1 MTENN
6 LVYLSVDLLHPHPDN
21 PRKDLGDLSELADSI
36 KVNGVMQNLTVVPRS
51 EGGYTILIGHR
62 RCAGAKLAGLEKLP
76 CIIVEMTPQEQIS
89 TMLLENI
96 LRHNLTVYE
105 EAQAFQMMIDL
116 GESPESIAEKT
127 GFSSSTVRRRLK
139 MSELDQNKLKAVCS
153 ERQISIGDIDMLSK
167 VKDQKSKDDLL
178 DVIGTKDFD
187 YRVKSVLIKQSRVEH
202 WKYLEPAIKKMGG
215 KKLSANDK
223 YSVKYERI
231 SSIDVE
237 KFNEGDTLLIDGV
250 RKTLYY
256 FIEINWS
263 STCEFYTEAASKPK
277 IQKSKKQIA
286 REKYVNE
293 VTKQLQ
299 EITVTAFRCRVDF
312 VKALRMEKKDAA
324 SWLEISAMAL
334 ISEQTSYNYGLDD
347 DVLKELF
354 GQELFDLHTYSDKME
369 WLRSKA
375 CGPDS
380 SKMLP
385 LVIYRSFG
393 DRKEKRYYS
402 LTGPDRF
409 PVHEKSISLDW
420 IYDFLCFFG
429 YKMSSD
435 EKMLKDGTHPLFIDK
450 DYSEE

>member
-139 MSELDQNKLKAVCS
+139 MSELDQNKLKEVCS

-167 VKDQKSKDDLL
+167 VKDQKMKDDLL
-178 DVIGTKDFD
+178 DVIGTHDFD
-187 YRVKSVLIKQSRVEH
+187 YKVKAVLRRESRAEH
-202 WKYLEPAIKKMGG
+202 WKYLEPVIKNLGG
-215 KKLSANDK
+215 KKLSSSDTYSSK
-223 YSVKYERI
+223 YDRI

-237 KFNEGDTLLIDGV
+237 KFNEGDSLVIDGV

-256 FIEINWS
+256 FFDFNYGS
-263 STCEFYTEAASKPK
+263 SCSFYTEAVSKAK

-299 EITVTAFRCRVDF
+299 EITEIAFKCRVDF
-312 VKALRMEKKDAA
+312 IKTLRMDKKDAA
-324 SWLEISAMAL
+324 SWIECCALAL
-334 ISEQTSYNYGLDD
+334 ISEQTSYNYGMDD
-347 DVLKELF
+347 DLLKELF
-354 GQELFDLHTYSDKME
+354 GQELFDIHIYAEKMT
-369 WLRSKA
+369 WLRDKA
-375 CGPDS
+375 TASDS
-380 SKMLP
+380 SKFIP
-385 LVIYRSFG
+385 LLVYRSLG

-402 LTGPDRF
+402 LLGPDRF

-450 DYSEE
+450 DYPEE